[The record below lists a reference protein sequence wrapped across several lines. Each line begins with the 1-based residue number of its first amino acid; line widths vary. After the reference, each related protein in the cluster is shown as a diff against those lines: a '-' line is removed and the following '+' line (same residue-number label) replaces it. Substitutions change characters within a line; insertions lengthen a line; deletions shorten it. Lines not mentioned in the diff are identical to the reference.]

1 MSSDLM
7 LRGACAFALASVS
20 LCTSL
25 TITATPTSAN
35 YALPASAVNSGVAN
49 IASPN
54 FKPSSSVGDAV
65 YTQCSTG
72 AGCES

>member
-1 MSSDLM
+1 MSSHLM
-7 LRGACAFALASVS
+7 SRGACAFALASVS

-25 TITATPTSAN
+25 TITPTSAN